1 MRPSGAIQRREQGSS
16 ASTYQ
21 AQDASSSDRTPPQL
35 VSRDVLREVGQRGL
49 ENTVTFG
56 DRLLLIFSP
65 GDHTWVPSNQRKRY
79 RGGR

>member
-1 MRPSGAIQRREQGSS
+1 MRPSGTIWWREQGSS
-16 ASTYQ
+16 ALTYQ
-21 AQDASSSDRTPPQL
+21 AQDARSSESILPQL
-35 VSRDVLREVGQRGL
+35 VSRDVLREVGHRGL

-65 GDHTWVPSNQRKRY
+65 GDHTWVHSNQRNRY